1 MLTKDNVLVLDEP
14 TNHLDLES
22 IIALGDGLSRYEG
35 TAFVVSHDRDLIDQ
49 FATRLWAF
57 TPEGL
62 IDFRGTYEEYLEKA
76 GATAVA
82 TRAGAAS
89 GKRR

>member
-1 MLTKDNVLVLDEP
+1 
-14 TNHLDLES
+14 
-22 IIALGDGLSRYEG
+22 
-35 TAFVVSHDRDLIDQ
+35 VSHDRDLIDQ

-57 TPEGL
+57 TPQGL
-62 IDFRGTYEEYLEKA
+62 VDFRGTYEEYLEKA